1 MTPKQMRAATEREIA
16 AVVAVVEKFGH
27 SIGSFPWE
35 RPRARYHVVAVVE
48 KFGHSIG
55 ARFGDID
62 NTMVTHADDL
72 IATVCHWAK
81 ETREYMDQAV
91 EEAKRGEFWTGI

>member
-16 AVVAVVEKFGH
+16 A
-27 SIGSFPWE
+27 
-35 RPRARYHVVAVVE
+35 VVAVVE